1 MARGFKAFF
10 GAGSLQKVEILRR
23 PVGKCKCQSVRPL
36 LEVSL
41 FHLVIN
47 AEHGFESSNPLNEA
61 FSQQST
67 KCNMTRRVPSPPSSS
82 SLHGASRTSLSHA
95 DDKLGKYQEQ
105 RRQKILK
112 LFLAV
117 ILLLLFA
124 SSGGGGSLT
133 FLRRQSASAASNA
146 TSAAAVPPPPPA
158 PVPTSLDKSTLHKIG
173 LFLGLRTESPTSYP
187 TAVPTTA
194 KPTTATPTDTPTMTP
209 TNSPIEVPTKVPT
222 AAPTGIPTDAPTS
235 SPLPLPTTAKPTIAK
250 DDDDGSILRLTPNE
264 TIIDPLNNT
273 IDSVTNPSSDENLS
287 ENGLPTFNYDPSSDS
302 MCHPDANNTTD
313 ENTAAFCKDVTC
325 MHHEKDVDDKL
336 FVSLGEDAS
345 MDEDREGCKMLWFAA
360 MHESDELCKAAARGQ
375 HAYNVDYS
383 IALNSA
389 LTNAHDSLQPVLL
402 LGRLG
407 MENENSTEP
416 KKFGMWAEQR
426 GVKVIYV
433 PRLSF
438 QDNVNSHLL
447 EHVINNEF
455 GHLQGPF
462 LRLDIPKFVKEHS
475 LFDIP
480 NVCKHHVLYTDV
492 DVIFANRITQQDVT
506 NLSKLMGQAIISYG
520 REYSK
525 FGHIFN
531 TGVMVMNVERFEQEL
546 PKMLQQAR
554 DEKVYPKHDQKMI
567 NNYREA
573 NDALK
578 EKFQLLPMHYNWKAY
593 WGLEPS
599 AFSQVKILHFHGPK
613 LGRGLEVIAKCN
625 LTAISLLPPAYK
637 YHLLQG
643 ICCDRGRTA
652 EWSIEAINLFKA
664 PIDHLCDIADQ
675 S

>member
-1 MARGFKAFF
+1 MSKKMRTIVLAA
-10 GAGSLQKVEILRR
+10 V
-23 PVGKCKCQSVRPL
+23 
-36 LEVSL
+36 VSL
-41 FHLVIN
+41 TVL
-47 AEHGFESSNPLNEA
+47 
-61 FSQQST
+61 Q
-67 KCNMTRRVPSPPSSS
+67 
-82 SLHGASRTSLSHA
+82 
-95 DDKLGKYQEQ
+95 
-105 RRQKILK
+105 
-112 LFLAV
+112 
-117 ILLLLFA
+117 FA
-124 SSGGGGSLT
+124 PSGGGGSLT
-133 FLRRQSASAASNA
+133 
-146 TSAAAVPPPPPA
+146 
-158 PVPTSLDKSTLHKIG
+158 
-173 LFLGLRTESPTSYP
+173 
-187 TAVPTTA
+187 
-194 KPTTATPTDTPTMTP
+194 
-209 TNSPIEVPTKVPT
+209 
-222 AAPTGIPTDAPTS
+222 
-235 SPLPLPTTAKPTIAK
+235 
-250 DDDDGSILRLTPNE
+250 
-264 TIIDPLNNT
+264 
-273 IDSVTNPSSDENLS
+273 LS
-287 ENGLPTFNYDPSSDS
+287 EKGLPTFKHVPSSDS
-302 MCHPDANNTTD
+302 MCHSDANHTTD
-313 ENTAAFCKDVTC
+313 EIIAAYCKGVTC

-345 MDEDREGCKMLWFAA
+345 KDDDRGGCKMLWFAA
-360 MHESDELCKAAARGQ
+360 MHESDYLCKAAASGQ

-438 QDNVNSHLL
+438 QDDVNSHLL
-447 EHVINNEF
+447 EHVINNNF
-455 GHLQGPF
+455 GRLQGPF
-462 LRLDIPKFVKEHS
+462 LRLDIPNFVKEHS

-506 NLSKLMGQAIISYG
+506 NLSKLTGQAIVSYG

-578 EKFQLLPMHYNWKAY
+578 EKFQQLPMHYNWKAY

-613 LGRGLEVIAKCN
+613 LGVGLEVIAKCN
-625 LTAISLLPPAYK
+625 LTAISLLPKDYREPYRD
-637 YHLLQG
+637 HLQQG

-652 EWSIEAINLFKA
+652 EWSIEAIYALKA
-664 PIDHLCDIADQ
+664 PIDHFCDLADQ